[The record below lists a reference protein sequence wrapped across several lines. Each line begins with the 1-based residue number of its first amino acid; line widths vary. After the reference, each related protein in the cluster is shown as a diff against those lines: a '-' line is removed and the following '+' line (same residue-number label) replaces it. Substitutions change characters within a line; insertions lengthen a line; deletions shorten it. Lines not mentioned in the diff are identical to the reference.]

1 MSLEN
6 TKELKELPHTRTK
19 VRIKNNHTCRWVE
32 RWKERQEQNLLLV
45 GGIKISAEDK
55 GHG

>member
-1 MSLEN
+1 M
-6 TKELKELPHTRTK
+6 KELKELPHTRTK